1 MSSDYITRLRHELL
15 RAGAS
20 SPSERRSV
28 RVQRALRPLPA
39 FAAAAAVA
47 LAAVALVLAWPA
59 SDTGERPVEPAKGG
73 VPITFRVEP
82 PTAAEQTAQVMR
94 DRLDLAGVRGAT
106 VSVSSTGSLT
116 ITAPAGERAAVT
128 ALTERGRVAFY
139 DWERSVLGPDG
150 APAPSDATVTGGPD
164 AGRAA
169 AITKTEAEQRANAS
183 GGVPVRAEDGT
194 PDHWFALGGDP
205 ALTDADIARAQPTAD
220 RATQDPAVM
229 VDLTRPGKTAFTDL
243 TRELARRG
251 TARAAAGT
259 DDLEAMQHFAIVID
273 DRIVSVP
280 YVNFEMA
287 PNGIDG
293 ADGAQIQGV
302 QIQGGLTP
310 ETARQTAAILG
321 TGPLPAALVS
331 P

>member
-1 MSSDYITRLRHELL
+1 MSSDYVTRLRQELL

-39 FAAAAAVA
+39 FAATAAVA

-59 SDTGERPVEPAKGG
+59 SDTGERPVEPARGG
-73 VPITFRVEP
+73 VPISFRVEP

-116 ITAPAGERAAVT
+116 ITAPASKRAAVT

-139 DWERSVLGPDG
+139 DWERSVLGPDS

-251 TARAAAGT
+251 TARAGT

-310 ETARQTAAILG
+310 ETARQTAAILS